1 MLGRAVFQKS
11 GLLSTLLKANL
22 STTTIVN
29 KNVAVVLS
37 GCGVYDG
44 TEVHEAAACL
54 AALTRAGLEPVIYAP
69 DKLQAHVI
77 DHQSGSPM
85 DQERNVLNESAR
97 IARGPIEPLTQ
108 LKADSADALVV
119 PGGFG
124 AAKNLSDFGFKGA
137 ERQVDPEVQRILQDF
152 HGAGKPIG
160 TFIFWRK
167 VRLLEYVMLMRPLIA
182 MCCIAPIIAAKVF
195 GDQGVNLTLGKSGDE
210 SQWPYGGSLEAAA
223 SFGASVNPKE
233 VSEVCVDSKMKI
245 VTSPAYMYNGKFHEI
260 QDGVT
265 KMITELIK
273 LMK

>member
-97 IARGPIEPLTQ
+97 IARGPVEPLTQ

-137 ERQVDPEVQRILQDF
+137 EMQVDPEVQRILQDF
-152 HGAGKPIG
+152 HGAGKP
-160 TFIFWRK
+160 
-167 VRLLEYVMLMRPLIA
+167 IA